1 MPPKPASRNW
11 ENDPHP
17 QKLALS
23 APLLAL
29 FSCTGYQLGGVK
41 PASLASVKT
50 IAVPMFSNATQH
62 PRASALATSAVTN
75 ALVQDGTYRIAT
87 LDKADAVLE
96 GELKRIEYRFIR
108 GSRQDS
114 AYPEELANT
123 VTMEWKLRDAR
134 DPGKL
139 LASGSAHGT
148 SQLFVSANLQT
159 ARNNA
164 LPEALDRASEALV
177 SRLSNGY

>member
-1 MPPKPASRNW
+1 MIRSLKN
-11 ENDPHP
+11 
-17 QKLALS
+17 LALA

-29 FSCTGYQLGGVK
+29 ISCTGYQLGGVK
-41 PASLASVKT
+41 PASLAGVKT

-62 PRASALATSAVTN
+62 PRASALATSSVTN

-87 LDKADAVLE
+87 RDNADAVLE
-96 GELKRIEYRFIR
+96 GELNRIEYHFIR
-108 GSRQDS
+108 GSRADS

-123 VTMEWKLRDAR
+123 VTIKWTLRDAK

-139 LASGSAHGT
+139 LAAGSARGT
-148 SQLFVSANLQT
+148 SQLFVSSNLQT

-164 LPEALDRASEALV
+164 LPEALDRASEAMI
-177 SRLSNGY
+177 SRLANGY